1 MKEKWKDE
9 QTSCS
14 EEKGELKWPKQKNYI
29 EMWRQGVT
37 VTNGGHRQ
45 NGEDVSASLH
55 LRCSPLL
62 RLLRTWGFAHND
74 ATNQKEAADEKFQS
88 STQSTLTQ
96 LSWNVTHIQSR
107 LFSSVSGSPPSS
119 CRHFWGRGGREPV
132 HTNPPTLHTPGGREL
147 DEKAGYVTC
156 SQVYTQSPWAYK
168 GERFPKMPC
177 HVIQSLLSVVLVS
190 CDQNAISNQHLM
202 EILIVFL
209 NSLLYVPFMW

>member
-107 LFSSVSGSPPSS
+107 LFSSVSKLFQAPLPPLAGTFEAVEDVSLCTRIPPHCTHRVGES
-119 CRHFWGRGGREPV
+119 WTRKLVTSHVHKSIHRAPELIRGRDFLKCLAMSFN
-132 HTNPPTLHTPGGREL
+132 HCFQL
-147 DEKAGYVTC
+147 
-156 SQVYTQSPWAYK
+156 S
-168 GERFPKMPC
+168 
-177 HVIQSLLSVVLVS
+177 LSVV
-190 CDQNAISNQHLM
+190 IKM
-202 EILIVFL
+202 R
-209 NSLLYVPFMW
+209 

>member
-107 LFSSVSGSPPSS
+107 PWVFLCFQAVSGSPPSS
-119 CRHFWGRGGREPV
+119 CRHFWGRESV
-132 HTNPPTLHTPGGREL
+132 HTNPPHTHHRVGESRTRKLVASHVHKSIHRAPELIRGR
-147 DEKAGYVTC
+147 KC
-156 SQVYTQSPWAYK
+156 
-168 GERFPKMPC
+168 PKM
-177 HVIQSLLSVVLVS
+177 HVILYLIPSLLPECPCRLLSKYDKQS
-190 CDQNAISNQHLM
+190 CM
-202 EILIVFL
+202 
-209 NSLLYVPFMW
+209 

>member
-107 LFSSVSGSPPSS
+107 PWVFLCFQAVSDSPPPLAGTFEDVSLCTS
-119 CRHFWGRGGREPV
+119 GGNLFKNRPRASTSEYKQPPINLRLFQNTVKFLDNFFLSKKAEIRKWKNISPRCQIVLFW
-132 HTNPPTLHTPGGREL
+132 
-147 DEKAGYVTC
+147 
-156 SQVYTQSPWAYK
+156 
-168 GERFPKMPC
+168 
-177 HVIQSLLSVVLVS
+177 IQSTLLSFFL
-190 CDQNAISNQHLM
+190 IS
-202 EILIVFL
+202 ISTFG
-209 NSLLYVPFMW
+209 S

>member
-107 LFSSVSGSPPSS
+107 PWVFLCFRLPPLAGTFEDVSLCTRIPHTHTTGWE
-119 CRHFWGRGGREPV
+119 RAGRESWLRHMFTSLYTEP
-132 HTNPPTLHTPGGREL
+132 LSLYGGESALKCMWFCTWFHHCFHRM
-147 DEKAGYVTC
+147 
-156 SQVYTQSPWAYK
+156 S
-168 GERFPKMPC
+168 
-177 HVIQSLLSVVLVS
+177 LSVV
-190 CDQNAISNQHLM
+190 IK
-202 EILIVFL
+202 IR
-209 NSLLYVPFMW
+209 